1 MKRLDGTGISS
12 LEKEN
17 LPLRAISRISGVG
30 GWTCFMYGF
39 RGHRLGPKSGNYK
52 EVNFRP
58 PGELETTQGVT
69 GEGTD
74 EWGAQGVSHPWKG

>member
-1 MKRLDGTGISS
+1 
-12 LEKEN
+12 
-17 LPLRAISRISGVG
+17 
-30 GWTCFMYGF
+30 MYGF

-69 GEGTD
+69 GEEAD
-74 EWGAQGVSHPWKG
+74 EWGARGGFSPLEGLRGCLDDGRVGWGVAGTVRIPVGPSEEC